1 MIFQSPEKYMG
12 GMRSGEWK
20 NQTHINIV
28 NGHVQKC
35 DCNFISEFHITKLP
49 NTNIYIG
56 SYPSTKEDIEKINGL
71 GINAILSLLNQDD
84 LDVL

>member
-1 MIFQSPEKYMG
+1 M
-12 GMRSGEWK
+12 
-20 NQTHINIV
+20 

-71 GINAILSLLNQDD
+71 GINAILSLLNKDD